1 MKMEFTLSLT
11 VKVQCLSTLSKKTLK
26 VNSQSKLSKY
36 KPYDGTPTKYTI
48 THNTLKVSSQSEL
61 SK

>member
-1 MKMEFTLSLT
+1 MEFTLSLT

-26 VNSQSKLSKY
+26 VNSQSKLSKC

-48 THNTLKVSSQSEL
+48 THNTLKVSFQSEL